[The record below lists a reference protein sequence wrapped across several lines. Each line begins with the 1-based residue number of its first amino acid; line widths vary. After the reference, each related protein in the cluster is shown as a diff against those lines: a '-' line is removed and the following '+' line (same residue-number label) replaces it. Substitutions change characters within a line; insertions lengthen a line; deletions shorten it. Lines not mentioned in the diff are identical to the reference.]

1 MKRGRLFYLFILLL
15 MLCPFQRTT
24 ASGPADDPARNAT
37 WRVKGEIRNP
47 AGNPIVGASVVI
59 KGTARGVTTESDGSF
74 VIEVS
79 SEMDVLVCSFLGYRP
94 LELRVGARTDFQVAL
109 EEESLAVDEVV
120 VTGYGSGIKK
130 EALTGSIAN
139 IGAERLSQSV
149 GANVSTALAGKVPG
163 VNFRMMDGQP
173 GAATSIS
180 IRNMGNA
187 LFVIDGVQSTQGSF
201 DNLDFNDIESIS
213 VLKDASAAIYGVQA
227 ANGVIV
233 VTTKSGQK
241 SGHSVN
247 VNAYYGAQ
255 SWFRYPRPADTQTYI
270 AGHIQSATI
279 TGSPGEFTMDDLNAC
294 RNGSLLGFDWYDYV
308 VRNSA
313 PQAYISANASGGS
326 DKINYYISL
335 GGLDQKSV
343 INHYGGFRRYNV
355 QFNLD
360 ARISRRLKV
369 GARFNGRYEKTEHP
383 AVPGDD
389 VWAAI
394 FAIWRN
400 PPTSR
405 PFANDNPNYPTM
417 TSNTASTNFAI
428 LNYDRSG
435 YLKDTY
441 RVGQLSANV
450 EYEILDGLKL
460 KGLASYYLGNR
471 WYDCQEYTYDLYG
484 YDAVTDTYPVIY
496 SLTNP
501 FRQRIVGLQQQIM
514 GQAQLT
520 YDKTFGRHTISAVV
534 AGEVYHETNP
544 GLDTWSR
551 PQSNYINTID
561 FASLEKYTD
570 NKNTELA
577 RAGFVARVNY
587 NYADRYYVELAGRYD
602 GSWKFRKGNRW
613 AFLPSVSVGW
623 RPSEEVFW
631 KESSLASWFSAL
643 KVRASFG
650 QLGYDELSWFDTDE
664 NGNRVLRT
672 LAPFDYLAGYDY
684 GVGGAVIDGKYVT
697 GVQSKGI
704 PTTTVSWITVDMYDV
719 GLDFGF
725 FENRLSGSIDYFYN
739 LRKGLVD
746 RRYDQLV
753 PSEVGFS
760 LPPENLASEVYTGF
774 DGNIAWSDRVRD
786 LRYSVG
792 ANFTYSRH
800 LTRHQYNPQFE
811 NSWDEYVN
819 SAWERY
825 SNITWGYKSD
835 GQFRSWEEIRNYPV
849 DIDGRSNSTLR
860 PGDIRYKDLNG
871 DRLINDKD
879 KRPIGY
885 AEGMLPNLNFGLS
898 LSFEWRGLD
907 LSCDF
912 TGGAFGTYHV
922 DYEMSKPFWDGGNT
936 AAFVLENQWRLSD
949 ITDPGSKLIPGEFP
963 TALVGNSN
971 HSNYWVSDFWY
982 KNIAYV
988 KLRNFEL
995 GYSLPQRWMSKA
1007 GIKKLRI
1014 YLFGQNLFS
1023 IDNKGLYDIDP
1034 EIANATGI
1042 VYPTTRIMGAGINL
1056 SF

>member
-1 MKRGRLFYLFILLL
+1 MKRRGQFYLFILLL
-15 MLCPFQRTT
+15 MLFPTCLIV
-24 ASGPADDPARNAT
+24 ASGTTDDRKVT
-37 WRVKGEIRNP
+37 WDVEGRISDSNGS
-47 AGNPIVGASVVI
+47 PIVGAMVI
-59 KGTARGVTTESDGSF
+59 LKGTSQGVTSDIDGNF
-74 VIEVS
+74 AIKVS
-79 SEMDVLVCSFLGYRP
+79 SDRDVLVFSFLGYSSV
-94 LELRVGARTDFQVAL
+94 ELSVGTQTWFSVTLQ
-109 EEESLAVDEVV
+109 EESLAVEQVI
-120 VTGYGSGIKK
+120 VTGYGNGIKK
-130 EALTGSIAN
+130 ESITGSIAN
-139 IGAERLSQSV
+139 INAGKLSQSV
-149 GANVSTALAGKVPG
+149 GANVSTALAGKVAG

-173 GAATSIS
+173 GATTSIS
-180 IRNMGNA
+180 IRNMGSA

-201 DNLDFNDIESIS
+201 NNLDFNDIESIS

-241 SGHSVN
+241 TGHSVN
-247 VNAYYGAQ
+247 INAYYGAQ

-270 AGHIQSATI
+270 EGHIQSATI
-279 TGSPGEFTMDDLNAC
+279 TGSPGEFTMDDLNDY
-294 RNGSLLGFDWYDYV
+294 RSGTLRGFDWYDYV
-308 VRNSA
+308 VRSSA
-313 PQAYISANASGGS
+313 PQAYISANASGGT

-343 INHYGGFRRYNV
+343 INNYGGFQRYNV

-360 ARISRRLKV
+360 TRINKRLKLGV
-369 GARFNGRYEKTEHP
+369 RFNGRYEKTEHP

-400 PPTSR
+400 PPTNR
-405 PFANDNPNYPTM
+405 PFANDNPDYPTM

-441 RVGQLSANV
+441 RVCQLSANI
-450 EYEILDGLKL
+450 EYEIIEGLKL
-460 KGLASYYLGNR
+460 KGLTSYYLGNR

-520 YDKTFGRHTISAVV
+520 YDKVIGRHTLSSVIAS
-534 AGEVYHETNP
+534 EIYHEINP

-587 NYADRYYVELAGRYD
+587 NYADQYYIELAGRYD
-602 GSWKFRKGNRW
+602 GSWKFRRGNRW
-613 AFLPSVSVGW
+613 AFLPSVSIGW
-623 RPSEEVFW
+623 RPSEEHFW
-631 KESSLASWFSAL
+631 KEGSISHWFNSL
-643 KVRASFG
+643 KIRASFG
-650 QLGYDELSWFDTDE
+650 QLGYDNLSWYDTDE
-664 NGNRVLRT
+664 NGNRILRT
-672 LAPFDYLAGYDY
+672 LAPFDYLSGYDY
-684 GVGGAVIDGKYVT
+684 GVGGAVLDGKYQT

-704 PTTTVSWITVDMYDV
+704 PTTTISWITVNMYDA
-719 GLDFGF
+719 GIDFGF
-725 FENRLSGSIDYFYN
+725 LANRLSGSLDYFYN

-746 RRYDQLV
+746 RRYDQLI
-753 PSEVGFS
+753 PSEVGFT

-774 DGNIAWSDRVRD
+774 DGNIAWADRVRD
-786 LRYSVG
+786 FRYSVG
-792 ANFTYSRH
+792 VNFTYSRH
-800 LTRHQYNPQFE
+800 LTHHQYNPQFK

-819 SAWERY
+819 SGWERY

-835 GQFRSWEEIRNYPV
+835 GQFCSWEEIGNYPV
-849 DIDGRSNSTLR
+849 DIDGKNNSTLR

-871 DRLINDKD
+871 DGLINDMD

-898 LSFEWRGLD
+898 LSLEWNGID
-907 LSCDF
+907 MSCDF

-949 ITDPGSKLIPGEFP
+949 IADPQSPLIPGEFP

-982 KNIAYV
+982 KNITYI

-995 GYSLPQRWMSKA
+995 GYTLPQRWMSKA
-1007 GIKKLRI
+1007 GINKLRL

-1023 IDNKGLYDIDP
+1023 IDNMGAYDIDP
-1034 EIANATGI
+1034 EIANSTGI
-1042 VYPTTRIMGAGINL
+1042 VYPTTRVIGTGINL

>member
-1 MKRGRLFYLFILLL
+1 MKRRGQFYLFILLL
-15 MLCPFQRTT
+15 MLFPTYLIVASDTT
-24 ASGPADDPARNAT
+24 DDRKVT
-37 WRVKGEIRNP
+37 WDVEGRISDSNGS
-47 AGNPIVGASVVI
+47 PIVGAMVI
-59 KGTARGVTTESDGSF
+59 LKGTSLGVTSDIDGNFS
-74 VIEVS
+74 IKVS
-79 SEMDVLVCSFLGYRP
+79 SDRDVLVFSFLGYSSV
-94 LELRVGARTDFQVAL
+94 ELSVGTQTWFSVTLQ
-109 EEESLAVDEVV
+109 EESLAVEQVI
-120 VTGYGSGIKK
+120 VTGYGNGIKK
-130 EALTGSIAN
+130 ESITGSIAN
-139 IGAERLSQSV
+139 INAGKLSQSV
-149 GANVSTALAGKVPG
+149 GANVSTALAGKVAG

-173 GAATSIS
+173 GATTSIS
-180 IRNMGNA
+180 IRNMGSA

-201 DNLDFNDIESIS
+201 NNLDFNDIESIS

-241 SGHSVN
+241 TGNSVN

-270 AGHIQSATI
+270 EGHIQSATI
-279 TGSPGEFTMDDLNAC
+279 TGSPGEFTMDDLNNY
-294 RNGSLLGFDWYDYV
+294 RNGTLSGFDWYDYV
-308 VRNSA
+308 VRSSA
-313 PQAYISANASGGS
+313 PQAYISANASGGT

-343 INHYGGFRRYNV
+343 INNYGGFQRYNV

-360 ARISRRLKV
+360 ARINKRLKLGV
-369 GARFNGRYEKTEHP
+369 RFNGRYEKTEHP

-400 PPTSR
+400 PPTNR
-405 PFANDNPNYPTM
+405 PFANDNPDYPTM

-441 RVGQLSANV
+441 RVCQLSANI
-450 EYEILDGLKL
+450 EYEIIEGLKL
-460 KGLASYYLGNR
+460 KGLTSYYLGNR

-514 GQAQLT
+514 GQAQLA
-520 YDKTFGRHTISAVV
+520 YDKVIGRHTISSVIAS
-534 AGEVYHETNP
+534 EIYHEINP

-587 NYADRYYVELAGRYD
+587 NYADQYYIELAGRYD
-602 GSWKFRKGNRW
+602 GSWKFRRGNRW
-613 AFLPSVSVGW
+613 AFLPSVSIGW
-623 RPSEEVFW
+623 RPSEEHFW
-631 KESSLASWFSAL
+631 KEGSISRWFNSL
-643 KVRASFG
+643 KIRASFG
-650 QLGYDELSWFDTDE
+650 QLGYDNLSWYDTDE
-664 NGNRVLRT
+664 NGNRILRT
-672 LAPFDYLAGYDY
+672 LAPFDYLSGYDY
-684 GVGGAVIDGKYVT
+684 GVGGAVLDGKYQT

-704 PTTTVSWITVDMYDV
+704 PTTTISWITVNMYDAGV
-719 GLDFGF
+719 DFGF
-725 FENRLSGSIDYFYN
+725 LANRLSGSLDYFYN

-746 RRYDQLV
+746 RRYDQLI
-753 PSEVGFS
+753 PSEVGFT

-774 DGNIAWSDRVRD
+774 DGNIAWADRVRD
-786 LRYSVG
+786 FRYSVG
-792 ANFTYSRH
+792 VNFTYSRH
-800 LTRHQYNPQFE
+800 LTHHQYNPQFK

-819 SAWERY
+819 SGWERY

-835 GQFRSWEEIRNYPV
+835 GQFCSWEEIGNYPI
-849 DIDGRSNSTLR
+849 DIDGKNNSTLR

-871 DRLINDKD
+871 DGLINDMD

-898 LSFEWRGLD
+898 LSLERNGID
-907 LSCDF
+907 MSCDF

-949 ITDPGSKLIPGEFP
+949 IADPQSPLIPGEFP

-982 KNIAYV
+982 KNITYI

-995 GYSLPQRWMSKA
+995 GYTLPQRWMSKA
-1007 GIKKLRI
+1007 GINKLRL

-1023 IDNKGLYDIDP
+1023 IDNMGVYDIDP
-1034 EIANATGI
+1034 EIANSTGI
-1042 VYPTTRIMGAGINL
+1042 VYPTTRVIGTGINL

>member
-1 MKRGRLFYLFILLL
+1 MKRRGQFYLFILLL
-15 MLCPFQRTT
+15 MLFPTYLIV
-24 ASGPADDPARNAT
+24 ASGTTDDRKVT
-37 WRVKGEIRNP
+37 WDVEGRISDSNGS
-47 AGNPIVGASVVI
+47 PIVGAMVI
-59 KGTARGVTTESDGSF
+59 LKGTSQGVTSDIDGNF
-74 VIEVS
+74 AIKVS
-79 SEMDVLVCSFLGYRP
+79 SDRDVLVFSFLGYSSV
-94 LELRVGARTDFQVAL
+94 ELSVGTRTWLSVTLQ
-109 EEESLAVDEVV
+109 EESLAVEQVI
-120 VTGYGSGIKK
+120 VTGYGNGIKK
-130 EALTGSIAN
+130 ESITGSIAN
-139 IGAERLSQSV
+139 INAGKLSQSV
-149 GANVSTALAGKVPG
+149 GANVSTALAGKVAG

-173 GAATSIS
+173 GATTSIS
-180 IRNMGNA
+180 IRNMGSA

-201 DNLDFNDIESIS
+201 NNLDFNDIESIS

-241 SGHSVN
+241 TGHSVN
-247 VNAYYGAQ
+247 INAYYGAQ

-270 AGHIQSATI
+270 EGHIQSATI
-279 TGSPGEFTMDDLNAC
+279 TGSPGEFTMDDLNNY
-294 RNGSLLGFDWYDYV
+294 RNGTLRGFDWYDYV
-308 VRNSA
+308 VRSSA
-313 PQAYISANASGGS
+313 PQAYISANASGGT

-343 INHYGGFRRYNV
+343 INNYGGFQRYNV

-360 ARISRRLKV
+360 TRINKRLKLGV
-369 GARFNGRYEKTEHP
+369 RFNGRYEKTEHP

-400 PPTSR
+400 PPTNR
-405 PFANDNPNYPTM
+405 PFANDNPDYPTM

-441 RVGQLSANV
+441 RVCQLSANI
-450 EYEILDGLKL
+450 EYEIIEGLKL
-460 KGLASYYLGNR
+460 KGLTSYYLGNR

-520 YDKTFGRHTISAVV
+520 YDKVIGRHTLSSVIAS
-534 AGEVYHETNP
+534 EIYHEINP

-587 NYADRYYVELAGRYD
+587 NYADQYYIELAGRYD
-602 GSWKFRKGNRW
+602 GSWKFRRGNRW
-613 AFLPSVSVGW
+613 AFLPSVSIGW
-623 RPSEEVFW
+623 RPSEEHFW
-631 KESSLASWFSAL
+631 KEGSISHWFNSL
-643 KVRASFG
+643 KIRASFG
-650 QLGYDELSWFDTDE
+650 QLGYDNLSWYDTDE
-664 NGNRVLRT
+664 NGNRILRT
-672 LAPFDYLAGYDY
+672 LAPFDYLSGYDY
-684 GVGGAVIDGKYVT
+684 GVGGAVLDGKYQT

-704 PTTTVSWITVDMYDV
+704 PTTTISWITVNMYDA
-719 GLDFGF
+719 GIDFGF
-725 FENRLSGSIDYFYN
+725 LANRLSGSLDYFYN

-746 RRYDQLV
+746 RRYDQLI
-753 PSEVGFS
+753 PSEVGFT

-774 DGNIAWSDRVRD
+774 DGNIAWADRVRD
-786 LRYSVG
+786 FRYSVG
-792 ANFTYSRH
+792 VNFTYSRH
-800 LTRHQYNPQFE
+800 LTYHQYNPQFK

-819 SAWERY
+819 SGWERY

-835 GQFRSWEEIRNYPV
+835 GQFCSWEEIGNYPV
-849 DIDGRSNSTLR
+849 DIDGKNNSTLR

-871 DRLINDKD
+871 DGLINDMD

-898 LSFEWRGLD
+898 LSLEWNGID
-907 LSCDF
+907 MSCDF

-949 ITDPGSKLIPGEFP
+949 IADPQSPLIPGEFP

-982 KNIAYV
+982 KNITYI

-995 GYSLPQRWMSKA
+995 GYTLPQRWMSKA
-1007 GIKKLRI
+1007 GINKLRL

-1023 IDNKGLYDIDP
+1023 IDNMGAYDIDP
-1034 EIANATGI
+1034 EIANSTGI
-1042 VYPTTRIMGAGINL
+1042 VYPTTRVIGTGINL

>member
-1 MKRGRLFYLFILLL
+1 MLFPTYLIVASDTTDDRKVTWDVEGRI
-15 MLCPFQRTT
+15 
-24 ASGPADDPARNAT
+24 SDSNGS
-37 WRVKGEIRNP
+37 
-47 AGNPIVGASVVI
+47 PIVGAMVI
-59 KGTARGVTTESDGSF
+59 LKGTSQGVTSDIDGNF
-74 VIEVS
+74 AIKVS
-79 SEMDVLVCSFLGYRP
+79 SDRDVLVFSFLGYSSV
-94 LELRVGARTDFQVAL
+94 ELSVGTQTWLSVTL
-109 EEESLAVDEVV
+109 QEESLAVEQVI
-120 VTGYGSGIKK
+120 VTGYGNGIKK
-130 EALTGSIAN
+130 ESITGSIAN
-139 IGAERLSQSV
+139 INAGKLSQSV
-149 GANVSTALAGKVPG
+149 GANVSTALAGKVAG

-173 GAATSIS
+173 GATTSIS
-180 IRNMGNA
+180 IRNMGSA

-201 DNLDFNDIESIS
+201 NNLDFNDIESIS

-233 VTTKSGQK
+233 VTTKSAQK
-241 SGHSVN
+241 TGHSVN
-247 VNAYYGAQ
+247 INAYYGAQ

-270 AGHIQSATI
+270 EGHIQSATI
-279 TGSPGEFTMDDLNAC
+279 TGSPGEFTMDDLNNY
-294 RNGSLLGFDWYDYV
+294 RNGTLRGFDWYDYV
-308 VRNSA
+308 VRSSA
-313 PQAYISANASGGS
+313 PQAYISANASGGT

-343 INHYGGFRRYNV
+343 INNYGGFQRYNV

-360 ARISRRLKV
+360 TRINKRLKLGV
-369 GARFNGRYEKTEHP
+369 RFNGRYEKTEHP

-400 PPTSR
+400 PPTNR
-405 PFANDNPNYPTM
+405 PFANDNPDYPTM

-441 RVGQLSANV
+441 RVCQLSANI
-450 EYEILDGLKL
+450 EYEIIEGLKL
-460 KGLASYYLGNR
+460 KGLTSYYLGNR

-520 YDKTFGRHTISAVV
+520 YDKVIGRHTLSSVIAS
-534 AGEVYHETNP
+534 EIYHEINP

-587 NYADRYYVELAGRYD
+587 NYADQYYIELAGRYD
-602 GSWKFRKGNRW
+602 GSWKFRRGNRW
-613 AFLPSVSVGW
+613 AFLPSVSIGW
-623 RPSEEVFW
+623 RPSEEHFW
-631 KESSLASWFSAL
+631 KEGSISHWFNSL
-643 KVRASFG
+643 KIRASFG
-650 QLGYDELSWFDTDE
+650 QLGYDNLSWYDTDE
-664 NGNRVLRT
+664 NGNRILRT
-672 LAPFDYLAGYDY
+672 LAPFDYLSGYDY
-684 GVGGAVIDGKYVT
+684 GVGGAVLDGKYQT

-704 PTTTVSWITVDMYDV
+704 PTTTISWITVNMYDV
-719 GLDFGF
+719 GIDFGF
-725 FENRLSGSIDYFYN
+725 LANRLSGSLDYFYN

-746 RRYDQLV
+746 RRYDQLI
-753 PSEVGFS
+753 PSEVGFT

-774 DGNIAWSDRVRD
+774 DGNIAWADRVRD
-786 LRYSVG
+786 FRYSVG
-792 ANFTYSRH
+792 VNFTYSRH
-800 LTRHQYNPQFE
+800 LTHHQYNPQFK

-819 SAWERY
+819 SGWERY

-835 GQFRSWEEIRNYPV
+835 GQFCSWEEIGNYPV
-849 DIDGRSNSTLR
+849 DIDGKNNSTLR

-871 DRLINDKD
+871 DGLINDMD

-898 LSFEWRGLD
+898 LSLEWNGID
-907 LSCDF
+907 MSCDF

-949 ITDPGSKLIPGEFP
+949 IADPQSPFIPGEFP

-982 KNIAYV
+982 KNITYI

-995 GYSLPQRWMSKA
+995 GYTLPQRWMSKA
-1007 GIKKLRI
+1007 GINKLRL

-1023 IDNKGLYDIDP
+1023 IDNMGAYDIDP
-1034 EIANATGI
+1034 EIANSTGI
-1042 VYPTTRIMGAGINL
+1042 VYPTTRVIGTGINL

>member
-1 MKRGRLFYLFILLL
+1 MKRRGQFYLFILLL
-15 MLCPFQRTT
+15 MLFPTYLIVASDTT
-24 ASGPADDPARNAT
+24 DDRKVT
-37 WRVKGEIRNP
+37 WDVEGRISDSNGS
-47 AGNPIVGASVVI
+47 PIVGAMVI
-59 KGTARGVTTESDGSF
+59 LKGTSLGVTSDIDGNFS
-74 VIEVS
+74 IKVS
-79 SEMDVLVCSFLGYRP
+79 SDRDVLVFSFLGYSSV
-94 LELRVGARTDFQVAL
+94 ELSVGTQTWFSVTLQ
-109 EEESLAVDEVV
+109 EESLAVEQVI
-120 VTGYGSGIKK
+120 VTGYGNGIKK
-130 EALTGSIAN
+130 ESITGSIAN
-139 IGAERLSQSV
+139 INAGKLSQSV
-149 GANVSTALAGKVPG
+149 GANVSTALAGKVAG

-173 GAATSIS
+173 GATTSIS
-180 IRNMGNA
+180 IRNMGSA

-201 DNLDFNDIESIS
+201 NNLDFNDIESIS

-241 SGHSVN
+241 TGNSVN

-270 AGHIQSATI
+270 EGHIQSATI
-279 TGSPGEFTMDDLNAC
+279 TGSPGEFTMDDLNNY
-294 RNGSLLGFDWYDYV
+294 RNGTLRGFDWYDYV
-308 VRNSA
+308 VRSSA
-313 PQAYISANASGGS
+313 PQAYISANASGGT

-343 INHYGGFRRYNV
+343 INNYGGFQRYNV

-360 ARISRRLKV
+360 ARINKRLKLGV
-369 GARFNGRYEKTEHP
+369 RFNGRYEKTEHP

-400 PPTSR
+400 PPTNR
-405 PFANDNPNYPTM
+405 PFANDNPDYPTM

-441 RVGQLSANV
+441 RVCQLSANI
-450 EYEILDGLKL
+450 EYEIIEGLKL
-460 KGLASYYLGNR
+460 KGLTSYYLGNR

-520 YDKTFGRHTISAVV
+520 YDKVIGRHTLSSVIAS
-534 AGEVYHETNP
+534 EIYHEINP

-587 NYADRYYVELAGRYD
+587 NYADQYYIELAGRYD
-602 GSWKFRKGNRW
+602 GSWKFRRGNRW
-613 AFLPSVSVGW
+613 AFLPSVSIGW
-623 RPSEEVFW
+623 RPSEEHFW
-631 KESSLASWFSAL
+631 KEGSISHWFNSL
-643 KVRASFG
+643 KIRASFG
-650 QLGYDELSWFDTDE
+650 QLGYDNLSWYDTDE
-664 NGNRVLRT
+664 NGNRILRT
-672 LAPFDYLAGYDY
+672 LAPFDYLSGYDY
-684 GVGGAVIDGKYVT
+684 GVGGAVLDGKYQT

-704 PTTTVSWITVDMYDV
+704 PTTTISWITVNMYDV
-719 GLDFGF
+719 GIDFGF
-725 FENRLSGSIDYFYN
+725 LANRLSGSLDYFYN

-746 RRYDQLV
+746 RRYDQLI
-753 PSEVGFS
+753 PSEVGFT

-774 DGNIAWSDRVRD
+774 DGNIAWADRVRD
-786 LRYSVG
+786 FRYSVG
-792 ANFTYSRH
+792 VNFTYSRH
-800 LTRHQYNPQFE
+800 LTYHQYNPQFK

-819 SAWERY
+819 SGWERY

-835 GQFRSWEEIRNYPV
+835 GQFCSWEEIGNYPV
-849 DIDGRSNSTLR
+849 DIDGKNNSTLR

-871 DRLINDKD
+871 DGLINDMD

-898 LSFEWRGLD
+898 LSLEWNGID
-907 LSCDF
+907 MSCDF

-949 ITDPGSKLIPGEFP
+949 IADPQSPLIPGEFP

-982 KNIAYV
+982 KNITYI

-995 GYSLPQRWMSKA
+995 GYTLPQRWMSKA
-1007 GIKKLRI
+1007 GINKLRL

-1023 IDNKGLYDIDP
+1023 IDNMGAYDIDP
-1034 EIANATGI
+1034 EIANSTGI
-1042 VYPTTRIMGAGINL
+1042 VYPTTRVIGTGINL

>member
-294 RNGSLLGFDWYDYV
+294 RNGSLRGFDWYDYV

-501 FRQRIVGLQQQIM
+501 FRQRIVGLQQQVM

-949 ITDPGSKLIPGEFP
+949 ISDPGSKLIPGEFP

-1023 IDNKGLYDIDP
+1023 IDNMGLYDIDP

>member
-1 MKRGRLFYLFILLL
+1 MKRRGQFYLFILLL
-15 MLCPFQRTT
+15 MLFPTYLIVASDTT
-24 ASGPADDPARNAT
+24 DDRKVT
-37 WRVKGEIRNP
+37 WDVEGRISDSNGS
-47 AGNPIVGASVVI
+47 PIVGAMVI
-59 KGTARGVTTESDGSF
+59 LKGTSQGVTSDIDGNF
-74 VIEVS
+74 AIKVS
-79 SEMDVLVCSFLGYRP
+79 SDRDVLVFSFLGYSSV
-94 LELRVGARTDFQVAL
+94 ELSVGTQTWFSVTLQ
-109 EEESLAVDEVV
+109 EESLAVEQVI
-120 VTGYGSGIKK
+120 VTGYGNGIKK
-130 EALTGSIAN
+130 ESITGSIAN
-139 IGAERLSQSV
+139 INAGKLSQSV
-149 GANVSTALAGKVPG
+149 GANVSTALAGKVAG

-173 GAATSIS
+173 GATTSIS
-180 IRNMGNA
+180 IRNMGSA

-201 DNLDFNDIESIS
+201 NNLDFNDIESIS

-241 SGHSVN
+241 TGHSVN
-247 VNAYYGAQ
+247 INAYYGAQ

-270 AGHIQSATI
+270 EGHIQSATI
-279 TGSPGEFTMDDLNAC
+279 TGSPGEFTMDDLNNY
-294 RNGSLLGFDWYDYV
+294 RNGTLRGFDWYDYV
-308 VRNSA
+308 VRSSA
-313 PQAYISANASGGS
+313 PQAYISANASGGT

-343 INHYGGFRRYNV
+343 INNYGGFQRYNV

-360 ARISRRLKV
+360 TRINKRLKLGV
-369 GARFNGRYEKTEHP
+369 RFNGRYEKTEHP

-394 FAIWRN
+394 FSIWRN
-400 PPTSR
+400 PPTNR
-405 PFANDNPNYPTM
+405 PFANDNPDYPTM

-441 RVGQLSANV
+441 RVCQLSANI
-450 EYEILDGLKL
+450 EYEIIEGLKL
-460 KGLASYYLGNR
+460 KGLTSYYLGNR

-520 YDKTFGRHTISAVV
+520 YDKVIGRHTLSSVIAS
-534 AGEVYHETNP
+534 EIYHEINP

-587 NYADRYYVELAGRYD
+587 NYADQYYIELAGRYD
-602 GSWKFRKGNRW
+602 GSWKFRRGNRW
-613 AFLPSVSVGW
+613 AFLPSVSIGW
-623 RPSEEVFW
+623 RPSEEHFW
-631 KESSLASWFSAL
+631 KEGSISHWFNSL
-643 KVRASFG
+643 KIRASFG
-650 QLGYDELSWFDTDE
+650 QLGYDNLSWYDTDE
-664 NGNRVLRT
+664 NGNRILRT
-672 LAPFDYLAGYDY
+672 LAPFDYLSGYDY
-684 GVGGAVIDGKYVT
+684 GVGGAVLDGKYQT

-704 PTTTVSWITVDMYDV
+704 PTTTISWITVNMYDV
-719 GLDFGF
+719 GIDFGF
-725 FENRLSGSIDYFYN
+725 LANRLSGSLDYFYN

-746 RRYDQLV
+746 RRYDQLI
-753 PSEVGFS
+753 PSEVGFT

-774 DGNIAWSDRVRD
+774 DGNIAWADRVRD
-786 LRYSVG
+786 FRYSVG
-792 ANFTYSRH
+792 VNFTYSRH
-800 LTRHQYNPQFE
+800 LTHHQYNPQFK

-819 SAWERY
+819 SGWERY

-835 GQFRSWEEIRNYPV
+835 GQFCSWEEIGNYPV
-849 DIDGRSNSTLR
+849 DIDGKNNSTLR

-871 DRLINDKD
+871 DGLINDMD

-898 LSFEWRGLD
+898 LSLEWNGID
-907 LSCDF
+907 MSCDF

-949 ITDPGSKLIPGEFP
+949 IADPQSPLIPGEFP

-982 KNIAYV
+982 KNITYI

-995 GYSLPQRWMSKA
+995 GYTLPQRWMSKA
-1007 GIKKLRI
+1007 GINKLRL

-1023 IDNKGLYDIDP
+1023 IDNMGAYDIDP
-1034 EIANATGI
+1034 EIANSTGI
-1042 VYPTTRIMGAGINL
+1042 VYPTTRVIGTGINL

>member
-1 MKRGRLFYLFILLL
+1 MKRRGQFYLFILLL
-15 MLCPFQRTT
+15 MLFPTYLIVASDTT
-24 ASGPADDPARNAT
+24 DDRKVT
-37 WRVKGEIRNP
+37 WDVEGRISDSNGS
-47 AGNPIVGASVVI
+47 PIVGAMVI
-59 KGTARGVTTESDGSF
+59 LKGTSQGVTSDIDGNF
-74 VIEVS
+74 AIKVS
-79 SEMDVLVCSFLGYRP
+79 SDRDVLVFSFLGYSSV
-94 LELRVGARTDFQVAL
+94 ELSVGTQTWFSVTLQ
-109 EEESLAVDEVV
+109 EESLAVEQVI
-120 VTGYGSGIKK
+120 VTGYGNGIKK
-130 EALTGSIAN
+130 ESITGSISN
-139 IGAERLSQSV
+139 INAGKLSQSV
-149 GANVSTALAGKVPG
+149 GANVSTALAGKVAG

-173 GAATSIS
+173 GATTSIS
-180 IRNMGNA
+180 IRNMGSA

-201 DNLDFNDIESIS
+201 NNLDFNDIESIS

-241 SGHSVN
+241 TGHSVN
-247 VNAYYGAQ
+247 INAYYGAQ

-270 AGHIQSATI
+270 EGHIQSATI
-279 TGSPGEFTMDDLNAC
+279 TGSPSEFTMDDLNDY
-294 RNGSLLGFDWYDYV
+294 RNGTLRGFDWYDYV
-308 VRNSA
+308 VRSSA
-313 PQAYISANASGGS
+313 PQAYISANASGGT

-343 INHYGGFRRYNV
+343 INNYGGFQRYNV

-360 ARISRRLKV
+360 TRINKRLKLGV
-369 GARFNGRYEKTEHP
+369 RFNGRYEKTEHP

-400 PPTSR
+400 PPTNR
-405 PFANDNPNYPTM
+405 PFANDNPDYPTM

-441 RVGQLSANV
+441 RVCQLSANI
-450 EYEILDGLKL
+450 EYEIIEGLKL
-460 KGLASYYLGNR
+460 KGLTSYYLGNR

-520 YDKTFGRHTISAVV
+520 YDKVIGRHTLSSVIAS
-534 AGEVYHETNP
+534 EIYHEINP

-587 NYADRYYVELAGRYD
+587 NYADQYYIELAGRYD
-602 GSWKFRKGNRW
+602 GSWKFRRGNRW
-613 AFLPSVSVGW
+613 AFLPSVSIGW
-623 RPSEEVFW
+623 RPSEEHFW
-631 KESSLASWFSAL
+631 KEGSISHWFNSL
-643 KVRASFG
+643 KIRASFG
-650 QLGYDELSWFDTDE
+650 QLGYDNLSWYDTDE
-664 NGNRVLRT
+664 NGNRILRT
-672 LAPFDYLAGYDY
+672 LAPFDYLSGYDY
-684 GVGGAVIDGKYVT
+684 GVGGAVLDGKYQT

-704 PTTTVSWITVDMYDV
+704 PTTTISWITVNMYDV
-719 GLDFGF
+719 GIDFGF
-725 FENRLSGSIDYFYN
+725 LANRLSGSLDYFYN

-746 RRYDQLV
+746 RRYDQLI
-753 PSEVGFS
+753 PSEVGFT

-774 DGNIAWSDRVRD
+774 DGNIAWADRIRD
-786 LRYSVG
+786 FRYSVG
-792 ANFTYSRH
+792 VNFTYSRH
-800 LTRHQYNPQFE
+800 LTHHQYNPQFK

-819 SAWERY
+819 SGWERY

-835 GQFRSWEEIRNYPV
+835 GQFCSWEEIGNYPV
-849 DIDGRSNSTLR
+849 DIDGKNNSTLR

-871 DRLINDKD
+871 DGLINDMD

-898 LSFEWRGLD
+898 LSLEWNGID
-907 LSCDF
+907 MSCDF

-949 ITDPGSKLIPGEFP
+949 ISDPQSPLIPGEFP

-982 KNIAYV
+982 KNITYI

-995 GYSLPQRWMSKA
+995 GYTLPQRWMSKA
-1007 GIKKLRI
+1007 GINKLRL

-1023 IDNKGLYDIDP
+1023 IDNMGAYDIDP
-1034 EIANATGI
+1034 EIANSTGI
-1042 VYPTTRIMGAGINL
+1042 VYPTTRVIGTGINL

>member
-1 MKRGRLFYLFILLL
+1 MKRRGQFYLFILLL
-15 MLCPFQRTT
+15 MLFPTYLIVASDTT
-24 ASGPADDPARNAT
+24 DDRKVT
-37 WRVKGEIRNP
+37 WDVEGRISDSNGS
-47 AGNPIVGASVVI
+47 PIVGAMVI
-59 KGTARGVTTESDGSF
+59 LKGTSLGVTSDIDGNFS
-74 VIEVS
+74 IKVS
-79 SEMDVLVCSFLGYRP
+79 SDRDVLVFSFLGYSSV
-94 LELRVGARTDFQVAL
+94 ELSVGTQTWFSVTLQ
-109 EEESLAVDEVV
+109 EESLAVEQVI
-120 VTGYGSGIKK
+120 VTGYGNGIKK
-130 EALTGSIAN
+130 ESITGSIAN
-139 IGAERLSQSV
+139 INAGKLSQSV
-149 GANVSTALAGKVPG
+149 GANVSTALAGKVAG

-173 GAATSIS
+173 GATTSIS
-180 IRNMGNA
+180 IRNMGSA

-201 DNLDFNDIESIS
+201 NNLDFNDIESIS

-241 SGHSVN
+241 TGNSVN

-270 AGHIQSATI
+270 EGHIQSATI
-279 TGSPGEFTMDDLNAC
+279 TGSPGEFTMDDLNNY
-294 RNGSLLGFDWYDYV
+294 RNGTLRGFDWYDYV
-308 VRNSA
+308 VRSSA
-313 PQAYISANASGGS
+313 PQAYISANASGGT

-343 INHYGGFRRYNV
+343 INNYGGFQRYNV

-360 ARISRRLKV
+360 ARINKRLKLGV
-369 GARFNGRYEKTEHP
+369 RFNGRYEKTEHP

-400 PPTSR
+400 PPTNR
-405 PFANDNPNYPTM
+405 PFANDNPDYPTM

-441 RVGQLSANV
+441 RVCQLSANV
-450 EYEILDGLKL
+450 EYEIIEGLKL
-460 KGLASYYLGNR
+460 KGLTSYYLGNR

-520 YDKTFGRHTISAVV
+520 YDKVIGRHTISSVIAS
-534 AGEVYHETNP
+534 EIYHEINP

-587 NYADRYYVELAGRYD
+587 NYADQYYIELAGRYD
-602 GSWKFRKGNRW
+602 GSWKFRRGNRW

-623 RPSEEVFW
+623 RPSEEHFW
-631 KESSLASWFSAL
+631 KEGSISHWFNSL
-643 KVRASFG
+643 KIRASFG
-650 QLGYDELSWFDTDE
+650 QLGYDNLSWYDTDE
-664 NGNRVLRT
+664 NGNRILRT
-672 LAPFDYLAGYDY
+672 LAPFDYLSGYDY
-684 GVGGAVIDGKYVT
+684 GVGGAVLDGKYQT

-704 PTTTVSWITVDMYDV
+704 PTTTISWITVNMYDA
-719 GLDFGF
+719 GIDFGF
-725 FENRLSGSIDYFYN
+725 LANRLSGSLDYFYN

-746 RRYDQLV
+746 RRYDQLI

-774 DGNIAWSDRVRD
+774 DGNIAWADRVRD
-786 LRYSVG
+786 FRYSVG
-792 ANFTYSRH
+792 VNFTYSRH
-800 LTRHQYNPQFE
+800 LTHHQYNPQFK

-819 SAWERY
+819 SGWERY

-835 GQFRSWEEIRNYPV
+835 GQFCSWEEIGNYPI
-849 DIDGRSNSTLR
+849 DIDGKNNSTLR

-871 DRLINDKD
+871 DGLINDVD

-898 LSFEWRGLD
+898 LSLEWNGID
-907 LSCDF
+907 MSCDF

-949 ITDPGSKLIPGEFP
+949 IADPQSPLIPGEFP

-982 KNIAYV
+982 KNITYI

-995 GYSLPQRWMSKA
+995 GYTLPQRWMSKA
-1007 GIKKLRI
+1007 GINKLRL

-1023 IDNKGLYDIDP
+1023 IDNMGVYDIDP
-1034 EIANATGI
+1034 EIANSTGI
-1042 VYPTTRIMGAGINL
+1042 VYPTTRVIGTGINL

>member
-1 MKRGRLFYLFILLL
+1 MKRRGQFYLFILLL
-15 MLCPFQRTT
+15 MLFPTYLIVASDTT
-24 ASGPADDPARNAT
+24 DDRKVT
-37 WRVKGEIRNP
+37 WDVEGRISDSNGS
-47 AGNPIVGASVVI
+47 PIVGAMVI
-59 KGTARGVTTESDGSF
+59 LKGTSLGVTSDIDGNFS
-74 VIEVS
+74 IKVS
-79 SEMDVLVCSFLGYRP
+79 SDRDVLVFSFLGYSSV
-94 LELRVGARTDFQVAL
+94 ELSVGTQTWFSVTLQ
-109 EEESLAVDEVV
+109 EESLAVEQVI
-120 VTGYGSGIKK
+120 VTGYGNGIKK
-130 EALTGSIAN
+130 ESITGSIAN
-139 IGAERLSQSV
+139 INAGKLSQSV
-149 GANVSTALAGKVPG
+149 GANVSTALAGKVAG

-173 GAATSIS
+173 GATTSIS
-180 IRNMGNA
+180 IRNMGSA

-201 DNLDFNDIESIS
+201 NNLDFNDIESIS

-241 SGHSVN
+241 TGNSVN

-270 AGHIQSATI
+270 EGHIQSATI
-279 TGSPGEFTMDDLNAC
+279 TGSPGEFTMDDLNNY
-294 RNGSLLGFDWYDYV
+294 RNGTLRGFDWYDYV
-308 VRNSA
+308 VRSSA
-313 PQAYISANASGGS
+313 PQAYISANASGGT

-343 INHYGGFRRYNV
+343 INNYGGFQRYNV

-360 ARISRRLKV
+360 ARINKRLKLGV
-369 GARFNGRYEKTEHP
+369 RFNGRYEKTEHP

-400 PPTSR
+400 PPTNR
-405 PFANDNPNYPTM
+405 PFANDNPDYPTM

-441 RVGQLSANV
+441 RVCQLSANV
-450 EYEILDGLKL
+450 EYEIIEGLKL
-460 KGLASYYLGNR
+460 KGLTSYYLGNR

-520 YDKTFGRHTISAVV
+520 YDKVIGRHTISSVIAS
-534 AGEVYHETNP
+534 EIYHEINP

-587 NYADRYYVELAGRYD
+587 NYADQYYIELAGRYD
-602 GSWKFRKGNRW
+602 GSWKFRRGNRW

-623 RPSEEVFW
+623 RPSEEHFW
-631 KESSLASWFSAL
+631 KEGSISHWFNSL
-643 KVRASFG
+643 KIRASFG
-650 QLGYDELSWFDTDE
+650 QLGYDNLSWYDTDE
-664 NGNRVLRT
+664 NGNRILRT
-672 LAPFDYLAGYDY
+672 LAPFDYLSGYDY
-684 GVGGAVIDGKYVT
+684 GVGGAVLDGKYQT

-704 PTTTVSWITVDMYDV
+704 PTTTISWITVNMYDA
-719 GLDFGF
+719 GIDFGF
-725 FENRLSGSIDYFYN
+725 LANRLSGSLDYFYN

-746 RRYDQLV
+746 RRYDQLI

-774 DGNIAWSDRVRD
+774 DGNIAWADRVRD
-786 LRYSVG
+786 FRYSVG
-792 ANFTYSRH
+792 VNFTYSRH
-800 LTRHQYNPQFE
+800 LTHHQYNPQFK

-819 SAWERY
+819 SGWERY

-835 GQFRSWEEIRNYPV
+835 GQFCSWEEIGNYPI
-849 DIDGRSNSTLR
+849 DIDGKNNSTLR

-871 DRLINDKD
+871 DGLINDVD

-898 LSFEWRGLD
+898 LSLEWNGID
-907 LSCDF
+907 MSCDF

-936 AAFVLENQWRLSD
+936 AVFVLENQWRLSD
-949 ITDPGSKLIPGEFP
+949 IADPQSPLIPGEFP

-982 KNIAYV
+982 KNITYI

-995 GYSLPQRWMSKA
+995 GYTLPQRWMSKA
-1007 GIKKLRI
+1007 GINKLRL

-1023 IDNKGLYDIDP
+1023 IDNMGVYDIDP
-1034 EIANATGI
+1034 EIANSTGI
-1042 VYPTTRIMGAGINL
+1042 VYPTTRVIGTGINL

>member
-1 MKRGRLFYLFILLL
+1 MKRRGQFYLFILLL
-15 MLCPFQRTT
+15 MLFPTYLIVASDTT
-24 ASGPADDPARNAT
+24 DDRKVT
-37 WRVKGEIRNP
+37 WDVEGRISDSNGS
-47 AGNPIVGASVVI
+47 PIVGAMVI
-59 KGTARGVTTESDGSF
+59 LKGTSQGVTSDIDGNF
-74 VIEVS
+74 AIKVS
-79 SEMDVLVCSFLGYRP
+79 SDRDVLVFSFLGYSSV
-94 LELRVGARTDFQVAL
+94 ELSVGTQTWFSVTLQ
-109 EEESLAVDEVV
+109 EESLAVEQVI
-120 VTGYGSGIKK
+120 VTGYGNGIKK
-130 EALTGSIAN
+130 ESITGSIAN
-139 IGAERLSQSV
+139 INAGKLSQSV
-149 GANVSTALAGKVPG
+149 GANVSTALAGKVAG

-173 GAATSIS
+173 GATTSIS
-180 IRNMGNA
+180 IRNMGSA

-201 DNLDFNDIESIS
+201 NNLDFNDIESIS

-241 SGHSVN
+241 TGHSVN
-247 VNAYYGAQ
+247 INAYYGAQ

-270 AGHIQSATI
+270 EGHIQSATI
-279 TGSPGEFTMDDLNAC
+279 TGSPGEFTMGDLNDY
-294 RNGSLLGFDWYDYV
+294 RNGTLRGFDWYDYV
-308 VRNSA
+308 VRSSA
-313 PQAYISANASGGS
+313 PQAYISANASGGT

-343 INHYGGFRRYNV
+343 INNYGGFQRYNV

-360 ARISRRLKV
+360 TRINKRLKLGV
-369 GARFNGRYEKTEHP
+369 RFNGRYEKTEHP

-400 PPTSR
+400 PPTNR
-405 PFANDNPNYPTM
+405 PFANDNPDYPTM

-441 RVGQLSANV
+441 RVCQLSANI
-450 EYEILDGLKL
+450 EYEIIEGLKL
-460 KGLASYYLGNR
+460 KGLTSYYLGNR

-520 YDKTFGRHTISAVV
+520 YDKVIGRHTLSSVIAS
-534 AGEVYHETNP
+534 EIYHEINP

-587 NYADRYYVELAGRYD
+587 NYADQYYIEFAGRYD
-602 GSWKFRKGNRW
+602 GSWKFRRGNRW
-613 AFLPSVSVGW
+613 AFLPSVSIGW
-623 RPSEEVFW
+623 RPSEEHFW
-631 KESSLASWFSAL
+631 KEGSISHWFNSL
-643 KVRASFG
+643 KIRASFG
-650 QLGYDELSWFDTDE
+650 QLGYDNLSWYDTDE
-664 NGNRVLRT
+664 NGNRILRT
-672 LAPFDYLAGYDY
+672 LAPFDYLSGYDY
-684 GVGGAVIDGKYVT
+684 GVGGAVLDGKYQT

-704 PTTTVSWITVDMYDV
+704 PTTTISWITVNMYDV
-719 GLDFGF
+719 GIDFGF
-725 FENRLSGSIDYFYN
+725 LANRLSGSLDYFYN

-746 RRYDQLV
+746 RRYDQLI
-753 PSEVGFS
+753 PSEVGFT

-774 DGNIAWSDRVRD
+774 DGNIAWADRVRD
-786 LRYSVG
+786 FRYSVG
-792 ANFTYSRH
+792 VNFTYSRH
-800 LTRHQYNPQFE
+800 LTYHQYNPQFK

-819 SAWERY
+819 SGWERY

-835 GQFRSWEEIRNYPV
+835 GQFCSWEEIGNYPV
-849 DIDGRSNSTLR
+849 DIDGKNNSTLR

-871 DRLINDKD
+871 DGLINDMD

-898 LSFEWRGLD
+898 LSLEWNGID
-907 LSCDF
+907 MSCDF

-949 ITDPGSKLIPGEFP
+949 IADPQSPLIPGEFP

-982 KNIAYV
+982 KNITYI

-995 GYSLPQRWMSKA
+995 GYTLPQRWMSKA
-1007 GIKKLRI
+1007 GINKLRL

-1023 IDNKGLYDIDP
+1023 IDNMGAYDIDP
-1034 EIANATGI
+1034 EIANSTGI
-1042 VYPTTRIMGAGINL
+1042 VYPTTRVIGTGINL

>member
-1 MKRGRLFYLFILLL
+1 MLFPTYLIV
-15 MLCPFQRTT
+15 
-24 ASGPADDPARNAT
+24 ASGTTDDRKVT
-37 WRVKGEIRNP
+37 WDVEGRISDSNGS
-47 AGNPIVGASVVI
+47 PIVGAMVI
-59 KGTARGVTTESDGSF
+59 LKGTSQGVTSDIDGNF
-74 VIEVS
+74 AIKVS
-79 SEMDVLVCSFLGYRP
+79 SDRDVLVFSFLGYSSV
-94 LELRVGARTDFQVAL
+94 ELSVGTRTWLSVTLQ
-109 EEESLAVDEVV
+109 EESLAVEQVI
-120 VTGYGSGIKK
+120 VTGYGNGIKK
-130 EALTGSIAN
+130 ESITGSIAN
-139 IGAERLSQSV
+139 INAGKLSQSV
-149 GANVSTALAGKVPG
+149 GANVSTALAGKVAG

-173 GAATSIS
+173 GATTSIS
-180 IRNMGNA
+180 IRNMGSA

-201 DNLDFNDIESIS
+201 NNLDFNDIESIS

-241 SGHSVN
+241 TGHSVN
-247 VNAYYGAQ
+247 INAYYGAQ

-270 AGHIQSATI
+270 EGHIQSATI
-279 TGSPGEFTMDDLNAC
+279 TGSPGEFTMDDLNNY
-294 RNGSLLGFDWYDYV
+294 RNGTLRGFDWYDYV
-308 VRNSA
+308 VRSSA
-313 PQAYISANASGGS
+313 PQAYISANASGGT

-343 INHYGGFRRYNV
+343 INNYGGFQRYNV

-360 ARISRRLKV
+360 TRINKRLKLGV
-369 GARFNGRYEKTEHP
+369 RFNGRYEKTEHP

-400 PPTSR
+400 PPTNR
-405 PFANDNPNYPTM
+405 PFANDNPDYPTM

-441 RVGQLSANV
+441 RVCQLSANI
-450 EYEILDGLKL
+450 EYEIIEGLKL
-460 KGLASYYLGNR
+460 KGLTSYYLGNR

-520 YDKTFGRHTISAVV
+520 YDKVIGRHTLSSVIAS
-534 AGEVYHETNP
+534 EIYHEINP

-587 NYADRYYVELAGRYD
+587 NYADQYYIELAGRYD
-602 GSWKFRKGNRW
+602 GSWKFRRGNRW
-613 AFLPSVSVGW
+613 AFLPSVSIGW
-623 RPSEEVFW
+623 RPSEEHFW
-631 KESSLASWFSAL
+631 KEGSISHWFNSL
-643 KVRASFG
+643 KIRASFG
-650 QLGYDELSWFDTDE
+650 QLGYDNLSWYDTDE
-664 NGNRVLRT
+664 NGNRILRT
-672 LAPFDYLAGYDY
+672 LAPFDYLSGYDY
-684 GVGGAVIDGKYVT
+684 GVGGAVLDGKYQT

-704 PTTTVSWITVDMYDV
+704 PTTTISWITVNMYDA
-719 GLDFGF
+719 GIDFGF
-725 FENRLSGSIDYFYN
+725 LANRLSGSLDYFYN

-746 RRYDQLV
+746 RRYDQLI
-753 PSEVGFS
+753 PSEVGFT

-774 DGNIAWSDRVRD
+774 DGNIAWADRVRD
-786 LRYSVG
+786 FRYSVG
-792 ANFTYSRH
+792 VNFTYSRH
-800 LTRHQYNPQFE
+800 LTYHQYNPQFK

-819 SAWERY
+819 SGWERY

-835 GQFRSWEEIRNYPV
+835 GQFCSWEEIGNYPV
-849 DIDGRSNSTLR
+849 DIDGKNNSTLR

-871 DRLINDKD
+871 DGLINDMD

-898 LSFEWRGLD
+898 LSLEWNGID
-907 LSCDF
+907 MSCDF

-949 ITDPGSKLIPGEFP
+949 IADPQSPLIPGEFP

-982 KNIAYV
+982 KNITYI

-995 GYSLPQRWMSKA
+995 GYTLPQRWMSKA
-1007 GIKKLRI
+1007 GINKLRL

-1023 IDNKGLYDIDP
+1023 IDNMGAYDIDP
-1034 EIANATGI
+1034 EIANSTGI
-1042 VYPTTRIMGAGINL
+1042 VYPTTRVIGTGINL

>member
-1 MKRGRLFYLFILLL
+1 MLFPTYLIVASDTTDDRKVTWDVEGRI
-15 MLCPFQRTT
+15 
-24 ASGPADDPARNAT
+24 SDSNGS
-37 WRVKGEIRNP
+37 
-47 AGNPIVGASVVI
+47 PIVGAMVI
-59 KGTARGVTTESDGSF
+59 LKGTSQGVTSDIDGNF
-74 VIEVS
+74 AIKVS
-79 SEMDVLVCSFLGYRP
+79 SDRDVLVFSFLGYSSV
-94 LELRVGARTDFQVAL
+94 ELSVGTQTWLSVTL
-109 EEESLAVDEVV
+109 QEESLAVEQVI
-120 VTGYGSGIKK
+120 VTGYGNGIKK
-130 EALTGSIAN
+130 ESITGSIAN
-139 IGAERLSQSV
+139 INAGKLSQSV
-149 GANVSTALAGKVPG
+149 GANVSTALAGKVAG

-173 GAATSIS
+173 GATTSIS
-180 IRNMGNA
+180 IRNMGSA

-201 DNLDFNDIESIS
+201 NNLDFNDIESIS

-241 SGHSVN
+241 TGHSVN
-247 VNAYYGAQ
+247 INAYYGAQ

-270 AGHIQSATI
+270 EGHIQSATI
-279 TGSPGEFTMDDLNAC
+279 TGSPGEFTMDDLNNY
-294 RNGSLLGFDWYDYV
+294 RNGTLRGFDWYDYV
-308 VRNSA
+308 VRSSA
-313 PQAYISANASGGS
+313 PQAYISANASGGT

-343 INHYGGFRRYNV
+343 INNYGGFQRYNV

-360 ARISRRLKV
+360 TRINKRLKLGV
-369 GARFNGRYEKTEHP
+369 RFNGRYEKTEHP

-400 PPTSR
+400 PPTNR
-405 PFANDNPNYPTM
+405 PFANDNPDYPTM

-441 RVGQLSANV
+441 RVCQLSANI
-450 EYEILDGLKL
+450 EYEIIEGLKL
-460 KGLASYYLGNR
+460 KGLTSYYLGNR

-520 YDKTFGRHTISAVV
+520 YDKVIGRHTLSSVIAS
-534 AGEVYHETNP
+534 EIYHEINP

-587 NYADRYYVELAGRYD
+587 NYADQYYIELAGRYD
-602 GSWKFRKGNRW
+602 GSWKFRRGNRW
-613 AFLPSVSVGW
+613 AFLPSVSIGW
-623 RPSEEVFW
+623 RPSEEHFW
-631 KESSLASWFSAL
+631 KEGSISHWFNSL
-643 KVRASFG
+643 KIRASFG
-650 QLGYDELSWFDTDE
+650 QLGYDNLSWYDTDE
-664 NGNRVLRT
+664 NGNRILRT
-672 LAPFDYLAGYDY
+672 LAPFDYLSGYDY
-684 GVGGAVIDGKYVT
+684 GVGGAVLDGKYQT

-704 PTTTVSWITVDMYDV
+704 PTTTISWITVNMYDV
-719 GLDFGF
+719 GIDFGF
-725 FENRLSGSIDYFYN
+725 LANRLSGSLDYFYN

-746 RRYDQLV
+746 RRYDQLI
-753 PSEVGFS
+753 PSEVGFT

-774 DGNIAWSDRVRD
+774 DGNIAWADRVRD
-786 LRYSVG
+786 FRYSVG
-792 ANFTYSRH
+792 VNFTYSRH
-800 LTRHQYNPQFE
+800 LTHHQYNPQFK

-819 SAWERY
+819 SGWERY

-835 GQFRSWEEIRNYPV
+835 GQFCSWEEIGNYPV
-849 DIDGRSNSTLR
+849 DIDGKNNSTLR

-871 DRLINDKD
+871 DGLINDMD

-898 LSFEWRGLD
+898 LSLEWNGID
-907 LSCDF
+907 MSCDF

-949 ITDPGSKLIPGEFP
+949 IADPQSPLIPGEFP

-982 KNIAYV
+982 KNITYI

-995 GYSLPQRWMSKA
+995 GYTLPQRWMSKA
-1007 GIKKLRI
+1007 GINKLRL

-1023 IDNKGLYDIDP
+1023 IDNMGAYDIDP
-1034 EIANATGI
+1034 EIANSTGI
-1042 VYPTTRIMGAGINL
+1042 VYPTTRVIGTGINL